1 MKPLA
6 PTLDSWVGTLQRT
19 GVPLRLIAG
28 ALDPVSG
35 RHMAERYQELV
46 PAADVVILD
55 EVGHY
60 PQLEAAG
67 AVLDAYLEF
76 RERLGAEGA
85 LRSSPA

>member
-1 MKPLA
+1 MYLGEEPAVQKA
-6 PTLDSWVGTLQRT
+6 NR
-19 GVPLRLIAG
+19 R
-28 ALDPVSG
+28 
-35 RHMAERYQELV
+35 ELG

-60 PQLEAAG
+60 PQLEAAK
-67 AVLDAYLEF
+67 AVLDGYLGF